1 MAKQKRKLEQEVTV
15 DVDGKK
21 VKIVVKRPGNK
32 VSNEAQRKGAL
43 VWTQCVREGVMTKKE
58 LKNYMKDRGIW
69 DTDKESEE
77 KQLVDKIGDL
87 EKELYLGTKA
97 GKIKASKGKD
107 LAIQMRITRNEL
119 RELLSERI
127 GLEGNTAESLSDN
140 ARFDYM
146 VANCTYYENG
156 ERVYRDLDDYEQRAE
171 DEIAFEAATTLA
183 EMIYVVDKDFEKKL
197 PENKFLSKFE
207 YVNDDL
213 SLVNKEGTTVDTE
226 GRRINDEGHYLDE
239 DGNRVDIDGNL
250 LDEDGA
256 YVPQVTYLDENGKP
270 IRDKKT
276 VKSTA
281 KTEKIEPQEE
291 DETES

>member
-1 MAKQKRKLEQEVTV
+1 
-15 DVDGKK
+15 
-21 VKIVVKRPGNK
+21 
-32 VSNEAQRKGAL
+32 
-43 VWTQCVREGVMTKKE
+43 
-58 LKNYMKDRGIW
+58 
-69 DTDKESEE
+69 
-77 KQLVDKIGDL
+77 
-87 EKELYLGTKA
+87 
-97 GKIKASKGKD
+97 
-107 LAIQMRITRNEL
+107 
-119 RELLSERI
+119 
-127 GLEGNTAESLSDN
+127 
-140 ARFDYM
+140 
-146 VANCTYYENG
+146 
-156 ERVYRDLDDYEQRAE
+156 
-171 DEIAFEAATTLA
+171 
-183 EMIYVVDKDFEKKL
+183 MIYVVDKDFEKKL